1 MNEELVSGHDV
12 WITGIQAYG
21 NDWGG
26 YFYGHNSGVVAESAT
41 GPTVVADAEEG
52 TAVQATGNTGVA
64 ATGDVGVEASGS
76 SVGITA
82 TGPVALQ
89 AQGAVS
95 FSTAGLVQIPQGA
108 TSATVRPGTDVTS
121 GTMVLATAQTTGGQV
136 KRVTRNAVADTV
148 TIVLAAKATQR
159 VTVAYFV
166 IG

>member
-1 MNEELVSGHDV
+1 MNEELVGDLGG
-12 WITGIQAYG
+12 WIAGVQAYG

-26 YFYGHNSGVVAESAT
+26 YFYGHNSGVVAESYT
-41 GPTVVADAEEG
+41 GPTVIADADEG
-52 TAVQATGNTGVA
+52 TAVE

-76 SVGITA
+76 SVGLTA

-95 FSTAGLVQIPQGA
+95 FSTAGLAHIPQGA
-108 TSATVRPGTDVTS
+108 TSATVSPGTDVTS
-121 GTMVLATAQTTGGQV
+121 RTMVLATAQTTGGQV
-136 KRVTRNAVADTV
+136 QRVTRNAVADTV
-148 TIVLAAKATQR
+148 TIVLTAKATQR